1 MNWSNFYPQLFGFLI
16 SFENFFILLI
26 ILGYGN
32 DKLRNCALS
41 ISHLRRHPYVLLPI
55 IIIIIITIII
65 IIIILIIITIIIII
79 IIIIIISR
87 H

>member
-1 MNWSNFYPQLFGFLI
+1 MNYQLFGFLI

-32 DKLRNCALS
+32 DKLRDCALT

-55 IIIIIITIII
+55 IIIIIT
-65 IIIILIIITIIIII
+65 LNKLFFFLFKK
-79 IIIIIISR
+79 SFKKN
-87 H
+87 